1 MVSLSLTWEVV
12 WRCRGLKELEIGI
25 QRKMGNGEQEQML
38 NRKDQQHVF
47 NENNYVL
54 QTLSTT
60 YKNHRVARY

>member
-1 MVSLSLTWEVV
+1 
-12 WRCRGLKELEIGI
+12 
-25 QRKMGNGEQEQML
+25 MGNGEQEQML

-47 NENNYVL
+47 NENNYIL